1 MKEKKPYD
9 PEVENGN
16 YINLKRIIILFV
28 LAEAGNFALGI
39 TELDKYVHSFTWDI
53 PEDLFLTVICG
64 VLAIVLLKKVLRR
77 KTSRVRLLR

>member
-28 LAEAGNFALGI
+28 LAEAGNFAL
-39 TELDKYVHSFTWDI
+39 
-53 PEDLFLTVICG
+53 
-64 VLAIVLLKKVLRR
+64 
-77 KTSRVRLLR
+77 